1 MCLVCIEY
9 SKKKLKTSEALRN
22 LIEMKEQVGEEHYEE
37 ASGRIYQEYL
47 EEQLNEYLYDTGF
60 GD

>member
-9 SKKKLKTSEALRN
+9 SKKKLKAAEALRN
-22 LIEMKEQVGEEHYEE
+22 LVEMKEQVGEEHYEE

>member
-9 SKKKLKTSEALRN
+9 AKKKLKASEALRN
-22 LIEMKEQVGEEHYEE
+22 LFEMKEQVCEEHYEE
-37 ASGRIYQEYL
+37 ASGKIYQEYL

>member
-9 SKKKLKTSEALRN
+9 SQKKLKAAEALRN
-22 LIEMKEQVGEEHYEE
+22 LTEMKEQVGEEHYEE
-37 ASGRIYQEYL
+37 ASGRIYQEHL
-47 EEQLNEYLYDTGF
+47 EEQLYEYLYDTGF

>member
-9 SKKKLKTSEALRN
+9 SKKKLKASEALRN
-22 LIEMKEQVGEEHYEE
+22 LIEMKEQVGETHYEE